1 MGPQGL
7 ETEDMERP
15 VLLTYDIFG
24 TVLDWRRGLREAVA
38 RFGVGLRDEDFE
50 RVVDAQGAAEQGRY
64 RSYEAITAASLVQEL
79 GLPLTVGRAIGASV
93 GTWPLYEDARQGLAR
108 LLRLAPCAA
117 TTNSD
122 CAHGEQVQVG
132 LGFRLSAWISAED
145 ARCYKPA
152 AEVWMY
158 TSRRLGVP
166 FGRHWWHVSA
176 YADYDLERAR
186 SLGLTCV
193 YVERPHARIGPADLI
208 VRDLPDLARRIE
220 ALD

>member
-1 MGPQGL
+1 
-7 ETEDMERP
+7 MERP
-15 VLLTYDIFG
+15 RLLTYDIFG
-24 TVLDWRRGLREAVA
+24 TVLDWRRGLREALA
-38 RFGVGLRDEDFE
+38 RYGITLRDEAFD
-50 RVVDAQGAAEQGRY
+50 RVVDAQSLAEQGRY

-79 GLPLTVGRAIGASV
+79 GLPLTAARAIGASL
-93 GTWPLYEDARQGLAR
+93 GAWPLYDDARSGLKR
-108 LLRLAPCAA
+108 LLRFAPCVA

-122 CAHGEQVQVG
+122 RAHGEQVQGG

-152 AEVWMY
+152 AGVWTY
-158 TSRRLGVP
+158 ASRRLGVP

-193 YVERPHARIGPADLI
+193 YVARPHARLGPADLT
-208 VRDLPDLARRIE
+208 VRDLHDLARRIE
-220 ALD
+220 ALT